1 MPEPLALVPGDSLGP
16 FRLGSA
22 LFNVLNHVRS
32 FRSTYP
38 AVKVA
43 WDEQAPSTSPI
54 HLTLSSPPLHLTFS
68 ALSQRLAR
76 LEVRGPDPAACVSYR
91 GKRLRADDASSDD
104 DVDVVKTV
112 RRVLGPTYGSSSA
125 SASARSE
132 GAHGGEEEVLSYP
145 GVAFG
150 VVRTASG
157 STMSRIVVTALPAPE
172 GIPVDQAWL
181 HPALPDSPAVA
192 QGDLRVAEIHL
203 DPSRHPTHVELHFHA
218 PQSALAPVELHI
230 GETTSEDILCELGA
244 AVRTF
249 WKEDDRLSIHTASLG
264 PRSSSDTALEPNPYF
279 LSYPHVG
286 LTLLLSSAPTP
297 STSPSPSP
305 STSTSPSTAQHPH
318 PLTIPPHTL
327 LKVLLHSNLPGEVQ
341 FGRTARARGV
351 LVAPGAGAGA
361 GAGAVEKEG
370 AVMGLEEGWDSVRGF
385 LRGEAAGGRAAAAA
399 GQGGTTRRAAEAELG
414 VGVGVGDEPP
424 MILDRTADGKDGVR
438 GKTTEIHGL
447 PGIALEVTGTG
458 DIETVWLF

>member
-1 MPEPLALVPGDSLGP
+1 MAEPLALVPGDSLGP

-43 WDEQAPSTSPI
+43 WDEQAPSASPI

-68 ALSQRLAR
+68 PPSQRLSR
-76 LEVRGPDPAACVSYR
+76 IEVLGPDPDTWVSYR
-91 GKRLRADDASSDD
+91 GKRLRPSSAGDWAGARGDD
-104 DVDVVKTV
+104 DSDVVKTV

-125 SASARSE
+125 RGE
-132 GAHGGEEEVLSYP
+132 GGKGEEEVLSYP

-150 VVRTASG
+150 VVRTGSG
-157 STMSRIVVTALPAPE
+157 STMSRIVVTALPAPD
-172 GIPVDQAWL
+172 GVPVDQAWL

-192 QGDLRVAEIHL
+192 QGDLRLAEIHL
-203 DPSRHPTHVELHFHA
+203 DPSRRPTHVELHFHQ
-218 PQSALAPVELHI
+218 PTTPLAPVELRI

-264 PRSSSDTALEPNPYF
+264 PRASSDTALEPNPYF
-279 LSYPHVG
+279 LSYPHLG
-286 LTLLLSSAPTP
+286 LTLLLSSCPSSP
-297 STSPSPSP
+297 SSTSPS
-305 STSTSPSTAQHPH
+305 STSPHP
-318 PLTIPPHTL
+318 IPPHTL

-341 FGRTARARGV
+341 FGRTARAECG
-351 LVAPGAGAGA
+351 LVVPGAGGA
-361 GAGAVEKEG
+361 ERRGT
-370 AVMGLEEGWDSVRGF
+370 EEGWGAVRAF
-385 LRGEAAGGRAAAAA
+385 LRGGDGGGRAGSSTAP
-399 GQGGTTRRAAEAELG
+399 GQGRGTAGSSSRREVELE
-414 VGVGVGDEPP
+414 VGVGNEPP

-438 GKTTEIHGL
+438 GKTTEIHGF
-447 PGIALEVTGTG
+447 PGLALEVTGSG